1 MWAIARAQEV
11 LAEEEEDEE
20 GEEEEGEVSEGVGMV
35 LMARMGARNS
45 VV

>member
-1 MWAIARAQEV
+1 MWAIARLHEV
-11 LAEEEEDEE
+11 L
-20 GEEEEGEVSEGVGMV
+20 GEASGVAGMV